1 MMVSSIKYISN
12 EKVIGFAKSQK
23 KIKNTKK
30 VWQKVEKIF
39 QRLLHIEITKEF

>member
-23 KIKNTKK
+23 NISKIQKK
-30 VWQKVEKIF
+30 FGKRWKKSFNASSI
-39 QRLLHIEITKEF
+39 LK